1 MGLVNSERRSP
12 MALKSPVP
20 QLAARAR
27 SLRDYAAVAAVL
39 LLAYAG
45 DFRLNPLLS
54 WMPVNLTGLGAALTG
69 VGVLAVAGRSTIP
82 RGTGPVLAL
91 WALFMPAAILHA
103 PGSYADGMVT
113 YLYTFT
119 ILCALGPLF
128 LMRSEV
134 RQKLWVIMQIIFAA
148 VLTGGAL
155 LSSHPQLAADSQA
168 RVYLTGSNTINSG
181 DTAAVVVLSC
191 FILALTRRRTRGP
204 MLALGG
210 AAAVTMFAIGSRGP
224 VLAIAVALAT
234 VASFAPASGVYR
246 TVRITAI
253 TLVLFLVWYFV
264 RGDTTGGAGRIAAT
278 LLAGS
283 DQDITSQLRL
293 SLWREAWDV
302 IPGHFWGLGWGGL
315 SDLGP
320 LRGGG
325 LLGPTL
331 PYPHDIW
338 LQVTAEA
345 GWIAGAAL
353 IVFVLC
359 SLRRLRRL
367 AASPYPAVLFGM
379 AVFWV
384 IQASL
389 SGDPNSFRCMWISL
403 AISWVTV
410 GSRGQGEGIGYASGV
425 APFGFDRDMMDL
437 SAPEKA
443 WRRRPRRA
451 RRASAWP
458 GGCRS
463 C

>member
-1 MGLVNSERRSP
+1 MTLVNSERRHP
-12 MALKSPVP
+12 VALKSPVAQP
-20 QLAARAR
+20 AARAR

-45 DFRLNPLLS
+45 VFRLNPLLS
-54 WMPVNLTGLGAALTG
+54 WTPVNLTILGAALTS
-69 VGVLAVAGRSTIP
+69 VGVLAVAVRSTIP
-82 RGTGPVLAL
+82 RGTAPVLAL
-91 WALFMPAAILHA
+91 WALFVPAAILHA
-103 PGSYADGMVT
+103 PGSYSVPMVT
-113 YLYTFT
+113 DLYTLT
-119 ILCALGPLF
+119 ILSALGPLF

-134 RQKLWVIMQIIFAA
+134 RQKLWVIMQIILAA
-148 VLTGGAL
+148 ALAGGAL
-155 LSSHPQLAADSQA
+155 LSSHPQLAANDPT

-181 DTAAVVVLSC
+181 DMAAVVVLSC
-191 FILALTRRRTRGP
+191 SILALTRRRWRGP

-210 AAAVTMFAIGSRGP
+210 AAAVTLFAIGSRGP
-224 VLAIAVALAT
+224 VLAVAVALAT
-234 VASFAPASGVYR
+234 VATFAPASSVYR

-264 RGDTTGGAGRIAAT
+264 RGATTGGAGRIAAT

-283 DQDITSQLRL
+283 DQDITSQVRL

-302 IPGHFWGLGWGGL
+302 IPGHFWGIGWGGL
-315 SDLGP
+315 NDLGP

-325 LLGPTL
+325 LLGQPGL

-353 IVFVLC
+353 IVFVWC
-359 SLRRLRRL
+359 SLRRLRSL

-384 IQASL
+384 TQASL

-403 AISWVTV
+403 AISWVMV
-410 GSRGQGEGIGYASGV
+410 GSRSKGGSVGSASGV
-425 APFGFDRDMMDL
+425 APFGFDRVWA
-437 SAPEKA
+437 SPS
-443 WRRRPRRA
+443 RP
-451 RRASAWP
+451 SGWP
-458 GGCRS
+458 GARS
-463 C
+463 GRSSPSRSGSGT